1 MATVATVAARLQTF
15 QQTYMPWYKPD
26 EWEGL
31 SGNDRFESLVI
42 WYLFNGHFGEDTI
55 VRDTSFPRVVHVDW
69 VPNLLPFFIQFTRAL
84 DIDGGISIG
93 DFLVRGKA
101 TDVEIGFVCAT
112 FTTTDWT
119 GLFGPTY
126 RGGAALWI
134 PVKDVTKFRIDE
146 HGCDPDDVQ
155 RLKSYRGR
163 ANKEIG
169 KFANKITISAES
181 AQKILDRLY
190 KYSHADWCAGFVYH
204 YLRGC
209 RLVGA
214 ALGFES

>member
-1 MATVATVAARLQTF
+1 M
-15 QQTYMPWYKPD
+15 
-26 EWEGL
+26 
-31 SGNDRFESLVI
+31 
-42 WYLFNGHFGEDTI
+42 
-55 VRDTSFPRVVHVDW
+55 
-69 VPNLLPFFIQFTRAL
+69 
-84 DIDGGISIG
+84 
-93 DFLVRGKA
+93 
-101 TDVEIGFVCAT
+101 
-112 FTTTDWT
+112 
-119 GLFGPTY
+119 
-126 RGGAALWI
+126 
-134 PVKDVTKFRIDE
+134 
-146 HGCDPDDVQ
+146 Q

-214 ALGFES
+214 WRILV